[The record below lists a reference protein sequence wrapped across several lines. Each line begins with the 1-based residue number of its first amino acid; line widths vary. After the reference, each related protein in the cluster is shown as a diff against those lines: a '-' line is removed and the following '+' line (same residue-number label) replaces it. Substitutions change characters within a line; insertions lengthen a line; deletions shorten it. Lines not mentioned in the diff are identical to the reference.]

1 MNNFDFFEKK
11 NRTYAN
17 YNIVQKRYAKE
28 DVIIRK
34 AYIFAV
40 ELLMSPIQVGG
51 DYIIYNEFRTSAFD
65 SMGGEQIEKEA
76 EHIDRKSVV

>member
-1 MNNFDFFEKK
+1 MKKIDFFEKK

-28 DVIIRK
+28 DIIIRK

-65 SMGGEQIEKEA
+65 SMGESRLKKKQNIF
-76 EHIDRKSVV
+76 